1 MANTVASRKAK
12 GRRLQQEVAARIGE
26 LLNLPVGPDEMIA
39 TREMG
44 QPGTDVR
51 LVGPAKEMFPFSVE
65 CKNQES
71 WSLQQWIDQAKKN
84 QEKDTDWLLICKKNR
99 LNPVVVMDME
109 VFFNF
114 FENIMRM
121 GK

>member
-12 GRRLQQEVAARIGE
+12 GRRLQQEVATRIGQ
-26 LLNLPVGPDEMIA
+26 LLNLKVGPDEMIA

-51 LVGPAKEMFPFSVE
+51 LVGLAKEMFPFSIE

-71 WSLQQWIDQAKKN
+71 WSLQTWIDQAKKN
-84 QEKDTDWLLICKKNR
+84 QDKDTDWLLICKKNR

>member
-12 GRRLQQEVAARIGE
+12 GRRLQQEVATRIGQ
-26 LLNLPVGPDEMIA
+26 LLNLKVGPDEMIA

-51 LVGPAKEMFPFSVE
+51 LVGLAKEMFPFSIE

-71 WSLQQWIDQAKKN
+71 WSLQTWIDQAKKN
-84 QEKDTDWLLICKKNR
+84 QDKDTDWLLICKKNR
-99 LNPVVVMDME
+99 LNSVVVMDME